1 MAWFS
6 LKDQGRPYTK
16 ACCIYFSSEQNF
28 WICSL
33 CLNVLRKGLM
43 PIVLPWYFKEVSTRE
58 IPTLNGSQVSLS
70 ISRLLGSLHIWEP
83 LQLKIWLC
91 IAPLPSPLLPPLLS
105 PWYMLSLPRK
115 YTAGSCQWGVM
126 GDSCI
131 AGKKQSTGV
140 LRIPEN
146 RNSLQ
151 RHKCVSASELQAAW
165 EPKISF
171 F

>member
-1 MAWFS
+1 MGAFP
-6 LKDQGRPYTK
+6 D
-16 ACCIYFSSEQNF
+16 
-28 WICSL
+28 
-33 CLNVLRKGLM
+33 
-43 PIVLPWYFKEVSTRE
+43 
-58 IPTLNGSQVSLS
+58 
-70 ISRLLGSLHIWEP
+70 
-83 LQLKIWLC
+83 KIWLC

-115 YTAGSCQWGVM
+115 YTADSCQWGVM

-140 LRIPEN
+140 LRILEN
-146 RNSLQ
+146 SRISLQ
-151 RHKCVSASELQAAW
+151 RHKCISASEWQVAW